1 MPEDRE
7 DDLVFIELGSGRE
20 HQVGFNFLEVPG
32 TAEPGTPE
40 HSAALESMADDL
52 ESILPLASGV
62 NEGSWGTRMSRIAR
76 NIARGLGKLD
86 REVTLY
92 DAHLIASEAAGRE
105 AYASALEEEEI
116 NFIKDYAIN
125 HLAEMDDDSIEPFA
139 GRLQQLIENHTVLD
153 IVTLKDGISI
163 DEVVEDGKIVIVQDN
178 DASNTTG
185 KMVATTLIRRLWV
198 SVREQTYDDTRPDPE
213 QFYALLDEFNEIA
226 TVNSDVA
233 DIFAEARSFG
243 LSLITLTQDL
253 SSQLDD
259 EIMEAVE
266 GQAETFISFNPG
278 RKGDA
283 RIIES
288 QHSSDMGY
296 EDLLELPKYRFLM
309 RTHDEDG
316 ELTHSYKVNATPP
329 IEEIS
334 DVPRSPEDTAALID
348 RRIAEAGTK
357 RRTDEEIMNDTAILD
372 AIESGV
378 DPEAPG
384 EDGEDADITT
394 DPAEQALYESLYTI
408 QVRRDAVGEFVPNE
422 VVFAEWERRIGDL
435 GFSSEVSNVVEK
447 APAEHLQREQID
459 GTPSMLLTREGRQY
473 AGLEQDTGSGASGGG
488 DEHRWVLSEAHRAFT
503 KLGMRARLPTQDE
516 DGELP
521 DGVADLP
528 IDPMEGGDVH
538 EIHALEERLKEE
550 YPYLYELTDEK
561 NVSIEAE
568 TSTLK
573 KPMQTLTN
581 LRKAVNAHTLCV
593 FACKSETAERD
604 LFEYWP
610 RRGEGIIYNSS
621 GRGSNRTVNYD
632 QLIFAKD
639 IDGHENRTFY
649 NKNVV
654 LAIGE
659 EIYALRERD
668 GEDLE
673 WREEDGKLV
682 MGGERGS
689 EYARLPSVET
699 VADPDRSDVPAY
711 YEKDDE
717 TGDYVVRAS
726 GEKFTYATKAEMLD
740 TWIEVR
746 EPFIPENEFDRLPTP
761 EDFVFVVFPDADDEY
776 NEPMIC
782 ERGETRP
789 LLPEE
794 IEWDVTEKVEPD
806 EDAGSEQETESG
818 DIATPD
824 SSDTPEYDSDSEGV
838 AATTSD
844 GGSEASSHPPFSPE
858 ATEQNAPESACVE
871 DVDGGGGCEPE
882 EAEDV
887 ENGNSGAED
896 RDDNKENDGSGNGF
910 DFETMT

>member
-1 MPEDRE
+1 M
-7 DDLVFIELGSGRE
+7 
-20 HQVGFNFLEVPG
+20 
-32 TAEPGTPE
+32 
-40 HSAALESMADDL
+40 
-52 ESILPLASGV
+52 
-62 NEGSWGTRMSRIAR
+62 
-76 NIARGLGKLD
+76 
-86 REVTLY
+86 
-92 DAHLIASEAAGRE
+92 
-105 AYASALEEEEI
+105 
-116 NFIKDYAIN
+116 
-125 HLAEMDDDSIEPFA
+125 
-139 GRLQQLIENHTVLD
+139 
-153 IVTLKDGISI
+153 
-163 DEVVEDGKIVIVQDN
+163 
-178 DASNTTG
+178 
-185 KMVATTLIRRLWV
+185 
-198 SVREQTYDDTRPDPE
+198 
-213 QFYALLDEFNEIA
+213 
-226 TVNSDVA
+226 
-233 DIFAEARSFG
+233 
-243 LSLITLTQDL
+243 
-253 SSQLDD
+253 
-259 EIMEAVE
+259 
-266 GQAETFISFNPG
+266 
-278 RKGDA
+278 
-283 RIIES
+283 
-288 QHSSDMGY
+288 
-296 EDLLELPKYRFLM
+296 
-309 RTHDEDG
+309 
-316 ELTHSYKVNATPP
+316 
-329 IEEIS
+329 
-334 DVPRSPEDTAALID
+334 
-348 RRIAEAGTK
+348 
-357 RRTDEEIMNDTAILD
+357 
-372 AIESGV
+372 
-378 DPEAPG
+378 
-384 EDGEDADITT
+384 
-394 DPAEQALYESLYTI
+394 
-408 QVRRDAVGEFVPNE
+408 GEFVPNE

-776 NEPMIC
+776 DEPMIC

-818 DIATPD
+818 DVSTPD